1 MDLKDCLVSIDAMG
15 CQTEIAKK
23 ITEKR
28 GNYLLALKE
37 NQENLFKATEALFA
51 QSASARRSKLPQDDY
66 SKEEKN
72 THGRDERRECRVLYL
87 KKEVLFFP
95 KKNWS
100 NIYSIIRIRKE
111 NLNRSTKERTTEI
124 RYYISDAD
132 KSAEEFNEKMRSH
145 WEVENKLHWSLDVSM
160 NEDKDKEWAEQSA
173 KNFSL
178 IRQMAIHFFKKRK
191 IKKKCQKKAKI
202 SSNG

>member
-66 SKEEKN
+66 EA
-72 THGRDERRECRVLYL
+72 VL
-87 KKEVLFFP
+87 
-95 KKNWS
+95 
-100 NIYSIIRIRKE
+100 
-111 NLNRSTKERTTEI
+111 
-124 RYYISDAD
+124 
-132 KSAEEFNEKMRSH
+132 KS
-145 WEVENKLHWSLDVSM
+145 
-160 NEDKDKEWAEQSA
+160 
-173 KNFSL
+173 
-178 IRQMAIHFFKKRK
+178 
-191 IKKKCQKKAKI
+191 
-202 SSNG
+202 